1 MIHTIDLKALEAI
14 TGTEWRA
21 VDLAREPFDPPTE
34 FYETTVDGTP
44 LTLSRSKFRDNW
56 SLWGASIPTQ
66 GIHCPE
72 PEVAVRDVFAIHE
85 RRKTA
90 RPNLRRLDVGCC
102 YTCANACHD
111 GMGGVSCND
120 NRTHEDVSP
129 IHVCDHYARC
139 K

>member
-1 MIHTIDLKALEAI
+1 MVDLKALEAI

-21 VDLAREPFDPPTE
+21 TDTPAVVFSPVFEAYETDVDGVLLSLARDEVF
-34 FYETTVDGTP
+34 G
-44 LTLSRSKFRDNW
+44 SW

-66 GIHCPE
+66 DVNNPD
-72 PEVAVRDVFAIHE
+72 PVAAVRDIFAIHE

-90 RPNLRRLDVGCC
+90 RPNLRRLDVNCC

-129 IHVCDHYARC
+129 IHVCDNYRGT

>member
-1 MIHTIDLKALEAI
+1 MVDLKVLKAI
-14 TGTEWRA
+14 TGTEWWE
-21 VDLAREPFDPPTE
+21 VDIAREPFDPPTE
-34 FYETTVDGTP
+34 FYETSVDGVP
-44 LTLSRSKFRDNW
+44 LTLTRSKFRNNW
-56 SLWGASIPTQ
+56 SLWSAAIPTQ
-66 GIHCPE
+66 DINNPD
-72 PEVAVRDVFAIHE
+72 PVAAVRDIFAIHQ

-120 NRTHEDVSP
+120 HQTHEDVSP
-129 IHVCDHYARC
+129 IHVCDHYREA